1 MRFFLYKIKDYNLF
15 LMKTLQYLNLTMNFW
30 KKICKYNYSN
40 VLRDVVKNL
49 DNLLYQNISKYAK
62 KVKRNVKFS
71 RLKLL
76 MKRLNN

>member
-1 MRFFLYKIKDYNLF
+1 
-15 LMKTLQYLNLTMNFW
+15 MNFW
-30 KKICKYNYSN
+30 KKICKYNYLN

-76 MKRLNN
+76 MKRLNS